1 MKQFRAFIHK
11 EFLHILRDR
20 WTLVIL
26 LVLPVMMLLLFGY
39 AISTEVKNTH
49 LAVLDLSQDRVT
61 HAIIEKFKANE
72 YFTVDRAL
80 SSPDQIEPLFN
91 RGEVRMVVVFSEG
104 FAEAMQRG
112 EGAQIMLITDGSD
125 PNSAIAMNGYATA
138 ILNDYRQEQLSLT
151 GMPYQIN
158 TEIKLL
164 YNPTM
169 KGAYNF
175 VPGVMGM
182 ILMLICAMMTSI
194 SIAREKETG
203 TMEVLLA
210 SPMRAGYIIFSKM
223 IPYFLL
229 SLVDLLT
236 ILLLSIYVLGV
247 PVAGSLAALIT
258 LSLIYILVAL
268 SLGLLISSLVKTQQI
283 ALLISGMVLILP
295 IIMLSGMMFPVE
307 NMPAALQWLSEI
319 VPTKWY
325 IIAVKKVMIKGL
337 GFEAILGEMAVLGTM
352 ATVLL
357 AIGIR
362 KFRVRLE

>member
-49 LAVLDLSQDRVT
+49 MAVLDYSQDNVT
-61 HAIIEKFKANE
+61 RAIIEKFKANE
-72 YFTVDRAL
+72 YFTIDRIL
-80 SSPDQIEPLFN
+80 NSSDEIDPLFN
-91 RGEVRMVVVFSEG
+91 RGKVRMVLVFSEG
-104 FAEAMQRG
+104 FSEAMLRGAEAQV
-112 EGAQIMLITDGSD
+112 MLITDGSD

-138 ILNDYRQEQLSLT
+138 ILNDYRQEQLQLT
-151 GMPYQIN
+151 GIPYLIN

-283 ALLISGMVLILP
+283 ALLISGMVLLLP

-307 NMPAALQWLSEI
+307 NMPVALQWLSEI

-337 GFEAILGEMAVLGTM
+337 GFESILGEMAVLGTM

-357 AIGIR
+357 AVGIR